1 MSNLLTADEI
11 ANMRAEVGNVALP
24 DVCNILT
31 LTQTADGQGGF
42 TDTWGTTTIGVAC
55 RLNNVTV
62 RELVSG
68 AALQP
73 FSRWILTLPHDTTIT
88 EQNRVEVGTISYNVI
103 GLDNRK
109 SWNLCI
115 RVELEKAE

>member
-55 RLNNVTV
+55 RLNKITV

-73 FSRWILTLPHDTTIT
+73 FSRWILTLPYDTAIT